1 MCKNI
6 VYVIYNLFIS
16 ESYNRKTY
24 FVQVLCSYIIKC
36 FLFIGGMVF
45 TTDLNNKHFL

>member
-24 FVQVLCSYIIKC
+24 FIQVFCS
-36 FLFIGGMVF
+36 
-45 TTDLNNKHFL
+45 